1 MLCRLS
7 QVSPII
13 PLRNRV
19 TPTQNSFHYKK
30 KNKQKKMRGLFVFF
44 TLTASFFFRNQRYAF
59 YQSLNFDTNCSML
72 IHFYTRLFA
81 NKIINVAF
89 KSYNK
94 RLFNGTFNH

>member
-1 MLCRLS
+1 
-7 QVSPII
+7 
-13 PLRNRV
+13 
-19 TPTQNSFHYKK
+19 
-30 KNKQKKMRGLFVFF
+30 MRGLFVFF
-44 TLTASFFFRNQRYAF
+44 TLTASFFFRNQWYAF